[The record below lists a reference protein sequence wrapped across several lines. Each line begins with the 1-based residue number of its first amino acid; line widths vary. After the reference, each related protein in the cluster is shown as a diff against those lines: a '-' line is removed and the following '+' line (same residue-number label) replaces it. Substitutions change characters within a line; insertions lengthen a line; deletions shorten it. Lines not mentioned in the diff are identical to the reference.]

1 MLAIAR
7 NNFPTSTLDQ
17 AGESP
22 HPTAVGSRVPSS
34 LLCGTSAQWEHASL
48 RPARVDRGNG
58 HPESY
63 FREPDE
69 RSWTLR
75 LAWPAQTLIA
85 ESERTLNRNHPLFR
99 GRL

>member
-7 NNFPTSTLDQ
+7 NDFPTSTPDQ

-22 HPTAVGSRVPSS
+22 HPTTVGWRAPSS
-34 LLCGTSAQWEHASL
+34 LLCGTSAHREHASL

-63 FREPDE
+63 VREPDE
-69 RSWTLR
+69 RSWTRR
-75 LAWPAQTLIA
+75 LGVAGTD
-85 ESERTLNRNHPLFR
+85 SDR
-99 GRL
+99 